1 MYEDRPAKDT
11 PDLLNRDLAE
21 YGGLSPDG
29 QPIWR
34 MVLAQNCRI
43 HCFGQRNEIERGRRA
58 AMEQDEA
65 VRTAAGLA
73 VKETRL
79 IEPDRIIDGEH
90 WILRHAFKGWI
101 LQRWFPASTWGT
113 RTNWESQKA
122 KDGRKRLLAAYPNRG
137 AYMMMAGPWPTI
149 AQAGDLH
156 GAIRCYNVQQ
166 RRNPVHWGNHLRTMA
181 VFEEQERQ
189 QAADAY
195 AEEMAAQHRLGLA
208 HVLTSVSPAAQ
219 EFRNITSKHTAGGIQ
234 LGASEKW
241 GN

>member
-113 RTNWESQKA
+113 RDNWESQKA

-156 GAIRCYNVQQ
+156 GEKSAATTWTKKEPSSLGKPSSNHGSVRGTRAPASSRRLCRRDGSTASVRACACADQ
-166 RRNPVHWGNHLRTMA
+166 RESSSAR
-181 VFEEQERQ
+181 
-189 QAADAY
+189 
-195 AEEMAAQHRLGLA
+195 
-208 HVLTSVSPAAQ
+208 
-219 EFRNITSKHTAGGIQ
+219 I
-234 LGASEKW
+234 
-241 GN
+241 